1 MRYRILTSS
10 FGALCSEIPPFGW
23 NVPVFWYLRL
33 RCGCRGNI
41 ICWYFFSQTF
51 FVLGNFYLLGHFFPL
66 RQIFFSRAY
75 LRLRCGCSV
84 AMASDGSLHN
94 LTLPPASRKVTPFPL
109 KTFSLLMQ
117 QDKNRSGVSGAMEPE
132 NLWES
137 LRYHLKFFWSA
148 FGV

>member
-1 MRYRILTSS
+1 MVV
-10 FGALCSEIPPFGW
+10 GATASDGS
-23 NVPVFWYLRL
+23 
-33 RCGCRGNI
+33 
-41 ICWYFFSQTF
+41 FFSDISGTF
-51 FVLGNFYLLGHFFPL
+51 FLLGHFSL
-66 RQIFFSRAY
+66 GQIFFSQAY

-132 NLWES
+132 NL
-137 LRYHLKFFWSA
+137 
-148 FGV
+148 